1 MTAQNTQVVPL
12 ELGEHSYDISVGFG
26 LKDSLASILRPWNK
40 GQQWVVLTQQAIYD
54 LYAPVIDAL
63 KSDGFNIEPIIV
75 PGDESAKNI
84 KHAEEVWSR
93 MVELGCDRSSIL
105 LAMGGGVVGDLG
117 GFVAAT
123 YMRGIPF
130 IQLPTTLLAMVDS
143 AIGGKTAVNLPAGK
157 NLVGAIYQPKAVLVD
172 PSFLATLP
180 RRNVISSLAE
190 AVKYGFIRDTS
201 IYDAFVNRFDDLVGL
216 EDHDLLADIIA
227 RSCNIKAQIVS
238 NDQFESGER
247 KLLNFGHTIGHAFE
261 TIQEYGGL
269 YHGEAVLYGMKC
281 ASHISHKKGLLSA
294 DEFASA
300 MNVLNQFE
308 LPELGRVTP
317 EQVLEVVAHDKKN
330 INGTLSFI
338 LVDGI
343 GNGVINTDVTFIAKH
358 EVAQGLDLH
367 FYQSNHE
374 GVIIDYLHGHRKS
387 AAGVVINPGGLT
399 HYSVALRDAIAGC
412 QVPTVEVHLS
422 DIHAREQFRQV
433 SMIKDVCIKQISG
446 QGKDGYILAINELK
460 KLAET
465 A

>member
-1 MTAQNTQVVPL
+1 MTGLTTQVVPL
-12 ELGEHSYDISVGFG
+12 ELGEHSYDITVAYG
-26 LKDSLASILRPWNK
+26 LKERLAVFLEPWNQ

-54 LYAPVIDAL
+54 LYAPIIDSL
-63 KSDGFNIEPIIV
+63 KDAGFTISPIIV

-84 KHAEEVWSR
+84 RFAEDVWSQ

-157 NLVGAIYQPKAVLVD
+157 NLVGVIYQPKAVLVD

-180 RRNVISSLAE
+180 KRNVISSLAE
-190 AVKYGFIRDTS
+190 AVKYGFIRDS
-201 IYDAFVNRFDDLVGL
+201 KIYDNFVTRFDDLVGMQ
-216 EDHDLLADIIA
+216 DQDLLADIIA
-227 RSCNIKAQIVS
+227 KSCAIKAQIVS
-238 NDQFESGER
+238 NDQFEGGER

-281 ASHISHKKGLLSA
+281 ASHISFKKGLLNDA
-294 DEFASA
+294 EYDSA
-300 MNVLNQFE
+300 MSVLNQFE
-308 LPELGRVTP
+308 LPELGKVSP
-317 EQVLEVVAHDKKN
+317 ERVLEIVSHDKKN

-343 GNGVINTDVTFIAKH
+343 GNGVISTSVTPEDIVESLA
-358 EVAQGLDLH
+358 
-367 FYQSNHE
+367 
-374 GVIIDYLHGHRKS
+374 
-387 AAGVVINPGGLT
+387 VV
-399 HYSVALRDAIAGC
+399 
-412 QVPTVEVHLS
+412 Q
-422 DIHAREQFRQV
+422 
-433 SMIKDVCIKQISG
+433 
-446 QGKDGYILAINELK
+446 
-460 KLAET
+460 
-465 A
+465 